1 MPQPRF
7 IIFQTHLYADRLK
20 YIEIYQHI
28 YLIIYYTVE
37 TENLLSQF
45 TTMNFLL
52 QVTLEDP
59 IPEVLPHQKMI

>member
-20 YIEIYQHI
+20 YLKI

-37 TENLLSQF
+37 TENLLS
-45 TTMNFLL
+45 
-52 QVTLEDP
+52 
-59 IPEVLPHQKMI
+59 